1 MAVGGGRFGN
11 DLNNRMREFF
21 KRKLGYY
28 PYHFQ
33 EKVNDSLQKGKNII
47 LSVPTGAG
55 KTWASI
61 IPFLYAQENSEI
73 HFPKKM
79 IYSLPLRTLANSIFE
94 DVSKIVDGTSIQTG
108 EYSDDKYFEKDIIF
122 STIDQTL
129 SNFLCFPLPL
139 SPRQANV
146 NAGALIG
153 SYLVFDEF
161 HLLDEK
167 LSMATTIGALK
178 MLGNLSRCC
187 IMTATLSNGFMKLLQ
202 DNLPNYEIITL
213 DDFPEDKIEIGSMKP
228 EINKK
233 EIQVL
238 AGKVSGEK
246 IIEYHKT
253 KSIVICNTVE
263 TAQKIYNE
271 LNDIQKKATNEKIK
285 KTKIICLHSRFF
297 DSDRKEKENQLKQL
311 FGKDANN
318 ESVIL
323 VSTQVIEAGMDISCE
338 VMHTEISPIN
348 SFLQRVGRCARFSN
362 QIGLVFIYD
371 ILEIEEKEKIKIEPD
386 NQEDKDEIR
395 KLNNK
400 YLPYDSMVCMKTYNE
415 LNKTNNELKKY
426 KTLDGNIPNEL
437 IEIILGGEE
446 TELINKMK
454 TGQNGGFNQD
464 KIRESWDT
472 CTKNNYR
479 NTIRDIQSV
488 EITLII
494 DEMCDDVVKH
504 PYRYQSLG
512 MYKWSFVG
520 WLNKISKSDN
530 YDIEDW
536 LVKKL
541 EENAFIGEIEN
552 DEEINYQ
559 LIKVTEFN
567 KIPNQVYVNAKY
579 FGYDAS
585 FGLNWQYGNTFGFAS
600 PQKDWKEKKEEFKP
614 LTKDTF
620 FQHNMGL
627 IGAFEKDFL
636 GTNKDKLDFIFKEL
650 AKFIEKPDL
659 NKGDFIKLIELMI
672 IMHDYGKLNT
682 SWQKPMRQYQALKEG
697 ISLNQ
702 FNDILAHTDYNDKD
716 ETDKDLAR
724 QALLFKRPAHAGIGA
739 YAVQEIFSKLYD
751 NDYLKSGISMAI
763 ARHHSPLSISYPGF
777 KVSDANYEEIQV
789 LLKKFGFDIT
799 LIKKNEDG
807 EIDGFVFEGNEE
819 YLVYLFFVRILRLCD
834 QKATENLSKYYFN

>member
-1 MAVGGGRFGN
+1 MK
-11 DLNNRMREFF
+11 EFF
-21 KRKLGYY
+21 KNKLGYY
-28 PYHFQ
+28 PYLFQ

-61 IPFLYAQENSEI
+61 IPFLYALENPEI

-79 IYSLPLRTLANSIFE
+79 IYSLPLRTLANSIFV
-94 DVSKIVDGTSIQTG
+94 DVSKIVDGASIQTG

-167 LSMATTIGALK
+167 LSMATTIGSLK

-187 IMTATLSNGFMKLLQ
+187 IMTATLSSGFMELLQ
-202 DNLPNYEIITL
+202 ANLPNYEIITL
-213 DDFPEDKIEIGSMKP
+213 DDFPEDKIKIGSLKP
-228 EINKK
+228 EIDKK
-233 EIQVL
+233 KIQVL
-238 AGKVSGEK
+238 ASTISGTK
-246 IIEYHKT
+246 IIEYHNI
-253 KSIVICNTVE
+253 KSIVICNRVE

-271 LNDIQKKATNEKIK
+271 LIEEQKKATNEKIK

-297 DSDRKEKENQLKQL
+297 DNDRKEKEIQLKKL
-311 FGKDANN
+311 FGKEANN

-362 QIGLVFIYD
+362 QMGLVFIYD
-371 ILEIEEKEKIKIEPD
+371 ILEIDEKEKIKIEPG
-386 NQEDKDEIR
+386 NREDKDEIR

-400 YLPYDSMVCMKTYNE
+400 YLPYDFKVCEKTYD
-415 LNKTNNELKKY
+415 ELKKY

-437 IEIILGGEE
+437 IENILGGEE
-446 TELINKMK
+446 KELINKMK
-454 TGQNGGFNQD
+454 TGQGGGFNQD

-488 EITLII
+488 EITLIT
-494 DEMCDDVVKH
+494 DEMCDNVAKY

-520 WLNKISKSDN
+520 WLNKIGKSDD
-530 YDIEDW
+530 YDTEDW
-536 LVKKL
+536 LVKELKD
-541 EENAFIGEIEN
+541 NVFIGEIEN

-559 LIKVTEFN
+559 LVKITEFN

-585 FGLNWQYGNTFGFAS
+585 FGFNWQYTDTFGFTS
-600 PQKDWKEKKEEFKP
+600 PQKDWKEKKEEFKA

-627 IGAFEKDFL
+627 MGAFEIDFL
-636 GTNKDKLDFIFKEL
+636 GINKDKFDFIFKEL
-650 AKFIEKPDL
+650 AKFIEEPEL

-682 SWQKPMRQYQALKEG
+682 SWQKPMQQYQALKEG

-702 FNDILAHTDYNDKD
+702 FNDILGHTDYNDKD
-716 ETDKDLAR
+716 EKDKDLAKK
-724 QALLFKRPAHAGIGA
+724 ALLSTRPAHAGIGA
-739 YAVQEIFSKLYD
+739 YALQEIISELYD
-751 NDYLKSGISMAI
+751 NDYLKNSISVAI

-777 KVSDANYEEIQV
+777 TVSDTNYIAMQV
-789 LLKKFGFDIT
+789 LLKKFGFDVT
-799 LIKKNEDG
+799 LIKKDEDG

-834 QKATENLSKYYFN
+834 QKATENLNKYFN